1 MHYQCRNPLR
11 ERDHRISLMP
21 LLPVRP
27 TDEPPLWLGVCIITL
42 PIVAVVFTIV
52 AFT

>member
-21 LLPVRP
+21 LLPARP
-27 TDEPPLWLGVCIITL
+27 EGQPSLLAGAASLFLLV
-42 PIVAVVFTIV
+42 IVVSAMIV